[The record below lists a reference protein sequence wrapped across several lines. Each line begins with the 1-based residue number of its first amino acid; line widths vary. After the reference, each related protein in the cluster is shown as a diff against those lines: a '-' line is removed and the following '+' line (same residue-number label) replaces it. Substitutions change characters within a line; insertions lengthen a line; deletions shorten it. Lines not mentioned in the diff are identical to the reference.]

1 MGEDHSIRPWLGFA
15 AVLGLLSLVCIL
27 AFRSLLAL
35 TDSGRSMIHTQQ
47 VLGSL
52 EGVLTTV
59 SELESAERGYALTGQ
74 PEFVL
79 SFNAGSKALA
89 TRLAGVK
96 QLLADN
102 PGQLT
107 NLANLEPQ
115 IWRRAE
121 QLRHVMEIRR
131 TRGRDPAANTVAAGE
146 GRRLAAVIRARVE
159 AMLHEER
166 LLLQRQESN
175 TFTWQRQTMVALLSG
190 GLMAIALVIW
200 MGFAIRREIRQHAA
214 AQAALQDA
222 NATLE
227 ERISQRTADLRTSNL
242 SLQAEIAE
250 RKGAESLLNAQK
262 EILGMIASGKETAS
276 VLAHVASYMEEESP
290 ETRCAITLLEPDGAD
305 LRWCASERVPDEFK
319 NALPRLEV
327 GPSHGSCGT
336 DVRREELV
344 VVADVA
350 RDPLWASTRDVAAR
364 FGIRAVSS
372 MPIVGGR
379 KVVGTI
385 ALYFATPRP
394 PTSRELTLL
403 RALAGLAGIAIVR
416 GAEENALR
424 QAHAELERKVTER
437 TSELRRSNQDLE
449 QFAYVASHDLQEPLR
464 MVAGFTQ
471 LLARRYQSVLDEKA
485 NQYIHYA
492 VDGVERM
499 QQLIQG
505 LLEYSRVGRSQPVEP
520 VSCEEAFARAIT
532 SLRHS
537 IQRVQAVVTRDSL
550 PTVPGSLTQLTQLFQ
565 NLIANAL
572 KFHGAE
578 PPRIHVSAERNESE
592 WLLTFRDNGIGID
605 PRHAERV
612 FAIFQRLHTREEYPG
627 TGIGLAICKRI
638 VERHGGRIWVDSQP
652 GQGAA
657 FHLTLPV
664 QPDPASAPT
673 IAHNALP
680 AAEDTV
686 HKNPVPEGAPEST
699 APAAALTSMAASQPP
714 APEPSRT
721 P

>member
-1 MGEDHSIRPWLGFA
+1 MDGDHPIRPWLGFA
-15 AVLGLLSLVCIL
+15 AVLGLLGLVCIL

-35 TDSGRSMIHTQQ
+35 TDSSQSVIHTQQ

-52 EGVLTTV
+52 EGLLTTV

-74 PEFVL
+74 PEFIL

-89 TRLAGVK
+89 TRLARVK
-96 QLLADN
+96 QLLVRN

-107 NLANLEPQ
+107 NLVNLEPE

-131 TRGRDPAANTVAAGE
+131 TQGRDPAANKVAAGE
-146 GRRLAAVIRARVE
+146 GRRLAAVIRAQVE

-166 LLLQRQESN
+166 RLLQRQESS
-175 TFTWQRQTMVALLSG
+175 TFDWQRHTMVALLYG
-190 GLMAIALVIW
+190 GLMATALVIW
-200 MGFAIRREIRQHAA
+200 MGFAIRREIRQQAS

-227 ERISQRTADLRTSNL
+227 ERINQRTADLRTSNL
-242 SLQAEIAE
+242 SLQAEIVE
-250 RKGAESLLNAQK
+250 RKRAESLLNAQK

-276 VLAHVASYMEEESP
+276 VLTQVASHMEGESK
-290 ETRCAITLLEPDGAD
+290 ETMCAITLLDPDGAY
-305 LRWCASERVPDEFK
+305 LRWYAGGHVPEEFK
-319 NALPRLEV
+319 KVLPRLEV
-327 GPSHGSCGT
+327 GPNHGPCGT
-336 DVRREELV
+336 AVHRKELV
-344 VVADVA
+344 VVSDVA
-350 RDPLWASTRDVAAR
+350 RDPLWASTRDLAAQ

-372 MPIVGGR
+372 IPIVSGNQ
-379 KVVGTI
+379 VVGTI
-385 ALYFATPRP
+385 ALYFATPCA
-394 PTSRELTLL
+394 PTEGELTLL

-416 GAEENALR
+416 GAQEQALR
-424 QAHAELERKVTER
+424 QAHAELERKVAER

-471 LLARRYQSVLDEKA
+471 LLARRYQSGLDEKA

-505 LLEYSRVGRSQPVEP
+505 LLEYSRVGRSQPIEP

-537 IQRVQAVVTRDSL
+537 IQRVQALVTRDSL

-565 NLIANAL
+565 NLIGNAL
-572 KFHGAE
+572 KFHGVE
-578 PPRIHVSAERNESE
+578 PPRIHVSAQRSEGE
-592 WLLTFRDNGIGID
+592 WLLTFQDNGIGID

-612 FAIFQRLHTREEYPG
+612 FAIFQRLHTREEYAG

-638 VERHGGRIWVDSQP
+638 VERHGGRIWVESQP

-657 FHLTLPV
+657 FRLTLPG
-664 QPDPASAPT
+664 QPDPASTPAT
-673 IAHNALP
+673 AHNARASAGNAGEYP
-680 AAEDTV
+680 A
-686 HKNPVPEGAPEST
+686 PEGTPEST
-699 APAAALTSMAASQPP
+699 APAMALTPVTAAQPP
-714 APEPSRT
+714 APDPSLT